1 MSIIKID
8 PAKVAEKARV
18 DRIAELK
25 QLLADSDY
33 KVLPGYDRPT
43 EEIMV
48 QREAWRLEVRALE
61 AQQG

>member
-8 PAKVAEKARV
+8 AAKVAEKARV

-25 QLLADSDY
+25 QLLADTDY
-33 KVLPGYDRPT
+33 KMLPGYDRPT
-43 EEIMV
+43 EEIAV
-48 QREAWRLEVRALE
+48 QREAWRIEVRALE

>member
-43 EEIMV
+43 ESIMA

-61 AQQG
+61 QS

>member
-1 MSIIKID
+1 MSLIIVD
-8 PAKVAEKARV
+8 QAKVQAKADA

-43 EEIMV
+43 ESIMV

-61 AQQG
+61 QS

>member
-1 MSIIKID
+1 MSLIIVD
-8 PAKVAEKARV
+8 QAKVQAKADA

-25 QLLADSDY
+25 KLLADSDY

-43 EEIMV
+43 ESIMV

-61 AQQG
+61 QS

>member
-1 MSIIKID
+1 MSLIIVD
-8 PAKVAEKARV
+8 QAKVQAKADA

-43 EEIMV
+43 ESIMA

-61 AQQG
+61 QS